1 MIANYQNILTSSFL
15 LYIDHTVC
23 KRGQATTDVSSLFY
37 PVSGVYKNYYT
48 YAAPF
53 KQIVNDGSLPSDPAQ
68 LTGVYVDGS
77 FVVPGQN
84 NLLGINHYDGQVI
97 FSADQGSSVISG
109 DYSIKDFNVYLTDKP
124 ADKLLFYTKIENK
137 SRITQTVRGLEVNE
151 ITFPA
156 IFLSLINSQN
166 DPFAFGGTDMTNV
179 YFRAIVMAESQFS
192 LDAACGILRDSSHSF
207 FRTIDNNAL
216 NLNAMSAYTGVQYEY
231 TGVATG
237 DPVYISNVSVT
248 RVSRGAASQEYQ
260 DLNPDVFSAFIDFDL
275 EVVRN
280 PHQDGIPL

>member
-1 MIANYQNILTSSFL
+1 MIANFQNIITSSFL

-23 KRGQATTDVSSLFY
+23 KRGQATTNINSSFY

-53 KQIVNDGSLPSDPAQ
+53 KQIVSDESLSGPTQ
-68 LTGVYVDGS
+68 MTGVYVDGS

-84 NLLGINHYDGQVI
+84 NLVAINHYDGQVI
-97 FSADQGSSVISG
+97 FSTDQSNSNISG
-109 DYSIKDFNVYLTDKP
+109 NYSIKDYNVYLTDKP
-124 ADKLLFYTKIENK
+124 EDKLLFYTKIENK
-137 SRITQTVRGLEVNE
+137 SRITQTARGLQVNE

-156 IFLSLINSQN
+156 IFLNFDNSVN
-166 DPFAFGGTDMTNV
+166 EPYAFGGTDMTNIM
-179 YFRAIVMAESQFS
+179 FRAVVMSDSQFS
-192 LDAACGILRDSSHSF
+192 LDAACGILRDSNHSF
-207 FRTIDNNAL
+207 FKLVNNNDL
-216 NLNAMSAYTGVQYEY
+216 KLNAMSAYTGAQYSY

-237 DPVYISNVSVT
+237 DPVYIADVVVSKI
-248 RVSRGAASQEYQ
+248 SRGGGGKDYE
-260 DLNPDVFSAFIDFDL
+260 DLNPDVFSAIVDFDL